1 MRLSATSLIR
11 LVTVVVEKTVQL
23 VMSVADF
30 FFVYFFGCACSTLF
44 FVAQLVCVACNSVMS
59 AFYSEWKRKGTF
71 RFFSY
76 LEPNVAFNY

>member
-30 FFVYFFGCACSTLF
+30 FFVLF
-44 FVAQLVCVACNSVMS
+44 FWLRV
-59 AFYSEWKRKGTF
+59 
-71 RFFSY
+71 
-76 LEPNVAFNY
+76 FNPFLRSSTCMCGMQQCECILF